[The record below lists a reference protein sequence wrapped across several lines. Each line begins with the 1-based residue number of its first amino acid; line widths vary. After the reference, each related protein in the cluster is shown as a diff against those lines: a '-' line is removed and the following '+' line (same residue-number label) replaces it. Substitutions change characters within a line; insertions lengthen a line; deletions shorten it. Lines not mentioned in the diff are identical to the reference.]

1 MRSCKWQLAGLV
13 RDGVWEEI
21 QGGGVTFSISHWG
34 LHHRK
39 DLCDF
44 CYGIGQSGQT
54 WSLRCYNKCPQD
66 RCWGDTCWGCHGAQD
81 AISYTQRPPLPPSCS
96 CARSSILVWEQ
107 SLQENLHMEWQ
118 SPGSPAGSRCPLQVC
133 WWSAC
138 AHMAGAAF
146 SIPPWSLGG
155 GWGPELCFSASSL
168 SQGL

>member
-44 CYGIGQSGQT
+44 CYGNGQSGQT

-81 AISYTQRPPLPPSCS
+81 AISYTQRPPLPPIMQLCS
-96 CARSSILVWEQ
+96 VIHPCLGTESAGKLTHGMAESRVPSRKPVPSAGLLV
-107 SLQENLHMEWQ
+107 
-118 SPGSPAGSRCPLQVC
+118 VC
-133 WWSAC
+133 MCTYGRGGVFHPTLVPRWWL
-138 AHMAGAAF
+138 GA
-146 SIPPWSLGG
+146 
-155 GWGPELCFSASSL
+155 
-168 SQGL
+168 